1 MPRGMLKS
9 TPKSLR
15 LMTVLAEK
23 PAWSLPSAGWTSM
36 PLNSTGKLTV
46 LVMPLIVSSPVSS
59 RSSSVPATPVD
70 VNLIWGFFSAAKK
83 SVLAHAYLRWIDANA
98 DHGLTFLRL
107 RLIDRL
113 NEEGPAMM
121 RTLAD
126 ELRLTPRHMTALVDA
141 LEQEN
146 LVARRPHPTDRRATV
161 VELTASGCEAAN
173 AVLAPSMN
181 AIAGLFDELTAEE
194 MVELE
199 ALVGKLLTALR
210 ERGQRA

>member
-1 MPRGMLKS
+1 MDADTRITVDATCDSIGEAKLDYGEC
-9 TPKSLR
+9 PKELVGSL
-15 LMTVLAEK
+15 AH
-23 PAWSLPSAGWTSM
+23 
-36 PLNSTGKLTV
+36 
-46 LVMPLIVSSPVSS
+46 
-59 RSSSVPATPVD
+59 
-70 VNLIWGFFSAAKK
+70 F
-83 SVLAHAYLRWIDANA
+83 AHAYLRWIDANA

>member
-1 MPRGMLKS
+1 MDADTRI
-9 TPKSLR
+9 
-15 LMTVLAEK
+15 TVDA
-23 PAWSLPSAGWTSM
+23 TCD
-36 PLNSTGKLTV
+36 
-46 LVMPLIVSSPVSS
+46 PVSEAKLDYGECPKEL
-59 RSSSVPATPVD
+59 V
-70 VNLIWGFFSAAKK
+70 SALAQF
-83 SVLAHAYLRWIDANA
+83 AHAYLRWIDANA

-113 NEEGPAMM
+113 NGEGPAMM

-126 ELRLTPRHMTALVDA
+126 ELRLTPRNMTALVDA

-161 VELTASGCEAAN
+161 VELTASGCEAAD

-199 ALVGKLLTALR
+199 ALVGKLLAALR

>member
-1 MPRGMLKS
+1 MDADTRITVDATCDSVGEAKLDYGEC
-9 TPKSLR
+9 PKELVGSL
-15 LMTVLAEK
+15 AH
-23 PAWSLPSAGWTSM
+23 
-36 PLNSTGKLTV
+36 
-46 LVMPLIVSSPVSS
+46 
-59 RSSSVPATPVD
+59 
-70 VNLIWGFFSAAKK
+70 F
-83 SVLAHAYLRWIDANA
+83 AHAYLRWIDANA
-98 DHGLTFLRL
+98 DHGLTYLRL

-199 ALVGKLLTALR
+199 ALVGKLLAALR

>member
-1 MPRGMLKS
+1 MDADTRITVDATCDSIGEAKLDYGEC
-9 TPKSLR
+9 PKELVGSL
-15 LMTVLAEK
+15 AH
-23 PAWSLPSAGWTSM
+23 
-36 PLNSTGKLTV
+36 
-46 LVMPLIVSSPVSS
+46 
-59 RSSSVPATPVD
+59 
-70 VNLIWGFFSAAKK
+70 F
-83 SVLAHAYLRWIDANA
+83 AHAYLRWIDANA

-199 ALVGKLLTALR
+199 ALVGKLLAALR

>member
-1 MPRGMLKS
+1 VGA
-9 TPKSLR
+9 
-15 LMTVLAEK
+15 LAQ
-23 PAWSLPSAGWTSM
+23 
-36 PLNSTGKLTV
+36 
-46 LVMPLIVSSPVSS
+46 
-59 RSSSVPATPVD
+59 
-70 VNLIWGFFSAAKK
+70 F
-83 SVLAHAYLRWIDANA
+83 AHAYLRWIDANT
-98 DHGLTFLRL
+98 DQGLTFLRL
-107 RLIDRL
+107 RLIERL
-113 NEEGPAMM
+113 NEQGPAMM

-126 ELRLTPRHMTALVDA
+126 ELRLTPRNMTALVDA
-141 LEQEN
+141 LEQEH

-199 ALVGKLLTALR
+199 ALVAKLLGALR

>member
-1 MPRGMLKS
+1 MDADTRIAADATCDSVRKAEFDYGEC
-9 TPKSLR
+9 PKEL
-15 LMTVLAEK
+15 VGALAQ
-23 PAWSLPSAGWTSM
+23 
-36 PLNSTGKLTV
+36 
-46 LVMPLIVSSPVSS
+46 
-59 RSSSVPATPVD
+59 
-70 VNLIWGFFSAAKK
+70 F
-83 SVLAHAYLRWIDANA
+83 AHAYLRWIDANA

-141 LEQEN
+141 LEDEN

-161 VELTASGCEAAN
+161 VELTASGSEAAN

-194 MVELE
+194 MAELE
-199 ALVGKLLTALR
+199 TLVGKLLAALR
-210 ERGQRA
+210 QRGQRA

>member
-1 MPRGMLKS
+1 MDADAGTAVGS
-9 TPKSLR
+9 TCDSVGEGALELGECPKE
-15 LMTVLAEK
+15 LMGALAQ
-23 PAWSLPSAGWTSM
+23 
-36 PLNSTGKLTV
+36 
-46 LVMPLIVSSPVSS
+46 
-59 RSSSVPATPVD
+59 
-70 VNLIWGFFSAAKK
+70 F
-83 SVLAHAYLRWIDANA
+83 AHAYLRWIDANA

-113 NEEGPAMM
+113 NEQGPAMM

-141 LEQEN
+141 LEEEQ

-161 VELTASGCEAAN
+161 VELTATGCEAAN

-181 AIAGLFDELTAEE
+181 AIAGLFDELTPEE

-199 ALVGKLLTALR
+199 ALVGKLLAALR

>member
-1 MPRGMLKS
+1 MDAATRITVDATCDSIGETKLDYGEC
-9 TPKSLR
+9 PKELVGSL
-15 LMTVLAEK
+15 AH
-23 PAWSLPSAGWTSM
+23 
-36 PLNSTGKLTV
+36 
-46 LVMPLIVSSPVSS
+46 
-59 RSSSVPATPVD
+59 
-70 VNLIWGFFSAAKK
+70 F
-83 SVLAHAYLRWIDANA
+83 AHAYLRWIDANA

-173 AVLAPSMN
+173 AVLVPSMN

-199 ALVGKLLTALR
+199 ALVGKLLAALR
-210 ERGQRA
+210 

>member
-1 MPRGMLKS
+1 MDADARIAVGS
-9 TPKSLR
+9 TCDPAVEGALDLGDCPKE
-15 LMTVLAEK
+15 LMGALAQ
-23 PAWSLPSAGWTSM
+23 
-36 PLNSTGKLTV
+36 
-46 LVMPLIVSSPVSS
+46 
-59 RSSSVPATPVD
+59 
-70 VNLIWGFFSAAKK
+70 F
-83 SVLAHAYLRWIDANA
+83 AHAYLRWIDANA

-113 NEEGPAMM
+113 NEQGPAMM

-141 LEQEN
+141 LEDEQ

-181 AIAGLFDELTAEE
+181 AIAGLFDEFTAEE
-194 MVELE
+194 MIELE

>member
-1 MPRGMLKS
+1 MDADARIAVGS
-9 TPKSLR
+9 TC
-15 LMTVLAEK
+15 
-23 PAWSLPSAGWTSM
+23 
-36 PLNSTGKLTV
+36 
-46 LVMPLIVSSPVSS
+46 
-59 RSSSVPATPVD
+59 D
-70 VNLIWGFFSAAKK
+70 SAAEAALDLGDCPKE
-83 SVLAHAYLRWIDANA
+83 LMGALAQFAHAYLRWIDASA
-98 DHGLTFLRL
+98 DRGLTFLRL

-113 NEEGPAMM
+113 NQQGPAMM

-141 LEQEN
+141 LEDER

-161 VELTASGCEAAN
+161 VELTATGCEAAN

-181 AIAGLFDELTAEE
+181 AIAGLFDEFTAEE
-194 MVELE
+194 MAELE

>member
-1 MPRGMLKS
+1 MDADTRITVDS
-9 TPKSLR
+9 TCDLAGEAALDHGECPKEL
-15 LMTVLAEK
+15 VGALAQ
-23 PAWSLPSAGWTSM
+23 
-36 PLNSTGKLTV
+36 
-46 LVMPLIVSSPVSS
+46 
-59 RSSSVPATPVD
+59 
-70 VNLIWGFFSAAKK
+70 FS
-83 SVLAHAYLRWIDANA
+83 HAYLRWIDANT
-98 DHGLTFLRL
+98 DQGLTFLRL
-107 RLIDRL
+107 RLIERL
-113 NEEGPAMM
+113 NEQGPAMM
-121 RTLAD
+121 RTLAN

-141 LEQEN
+141 LEQEH

-199 ALVGKLLTALR
+199 ALVGKLLAALR

>member
-1 MPRGMLKS
+1 MDADTRIAVDATCDSVGEAKPDYGEC
-9 TPKSLR
+9 PKEL
-15 LMTVLAEK
+15 VGALAQ
-23 PAWSLPSAGWTSM
+23 
-36 PLNSTGKLTV
+36 
-46 LVMPLIVSSPVSS
+46 
-59 RSSSVPATPVD
+59 
-70 VNLIWGFFSAAKK
+70 F
-83 SVLAHAYLRWIDANA
+83 AHAYLRWIDANA

-141 LEQEN
+141 LEDEN

-173 AVLAPSMN
+173 AVLAPCMN
-181 AIAGLFDELTAEE
+181 AIAGLFDELTVDE

-199 ALVGKLLTALR
+199 TLVGKLLAALR

>member
-1 MPRGMLKS
+1 MDADTRITVDATCDALGEATLDYGEC
-9 TPKSLR
+9 PKELVGSL
-15 LMTVLAEK
+15 AH
-23 PAWSLPSAGWTSM
+23 
-36 PLNSTGKLTV
+36 
-46 LVMPLIVSSPVSS
+46 
-59 RSSSVPATPVD
+59 
-70 VNLIWGFFSAAKK
+70 F
-83 SVLAHAYLRWIDANA
+83 AHAYLRWIDANA

-199 ALVGKLLTALR
+199 ALVGKLLAALR

>member
-1 MPRGMLKS
+1 MDADTRVTVDS
-9 TPKSLR
+9 TCDLGGEAALDYGECPKEL
-15 LMTVLAEK
+15 VGALAQ
-23 PAWSLPSAGWTSM
+23 
-36 PLNSTGKLTV
+36 
-46 LVMPLIVSSPVSS
+46 
-59 RSSSVPATPVD
+59 
-70 VNLIWGFFSAAKK
+70 F
-83 SVLAHAYLRWIDANA
+83 AHAYLRWIDTNA
-98 DHGLTFLRL
+98 DQGLTFLRL

-113 NEEGPAMM
+113 NEQGPAMM

-141 LEQEN
+141 LEQEH
-146 LVARRPHPTDRRATV
+146 LVARRQHPTDRRATV
-161 VELTASGCEAAN
+161 VELTSSGCEAAN

-199 ALVGKLLTALR
+199 ALVGKLLAALR

>member
-1 MPRGMLKS
+1 MDADTRTTVDSTSDRGGEAALDYGQC
-9 TPKSLR
+9 PKEL
-15 LMTVLAEK
+15 VGALAQF
-23 PAWSLPSAGWTSM
+23 AQ
-36 PLNSTGKLTV
+36 
-46 LVMPLIVSSPVSS
+46 
-59 RSSSVPATPVD
+59 
-70 VNLIWGFFSAAKK
+70 
-83 SVLAHAYLRWIDANA
+83 AYLRWIDANT
-98 DHGLTFLRL
+98 DPGLTFLRL
-107 RLIDRL
+107 RLIERL
-113 NEEGPAMM
+113 NEQGPAMM

-141 LEQEN
+141 LEQEH

-194 MVELE
+194 MAELE
-199 ALVGKLLTALR
+199 SLVGKLLGALR

>member
-1 MPRGMLKS
+1 MDADTRIAADATCDSLGKAEFDYGEC
-9 TPKSLR
+9 PKEL
-15 LMTVLAEK
+15 VGALAQ
-23 PAWSLPSAGWTSM
+23 
-36 PLNSTGKLTV
+36 
-46 LVMPLIVSSPVSS
+46 
-59 RSSSVPATPVD
+59 
-70 VNLIWGFFSAAKK
+70 F
-83 SVLAHAYLRWIDANA
+83 AHAYLRWIDANA

-141 LEQEN
+141 LEDEN

-199 ALVGKLLTALR
+199 TLVGKLLAALR
-210 ERGQRA
+210 QRGQRA